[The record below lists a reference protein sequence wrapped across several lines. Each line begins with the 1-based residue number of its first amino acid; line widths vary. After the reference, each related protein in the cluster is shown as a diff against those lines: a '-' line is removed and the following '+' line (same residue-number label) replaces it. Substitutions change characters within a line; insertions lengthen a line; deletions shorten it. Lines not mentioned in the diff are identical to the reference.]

1 MSRRGRSGRFGF
13 CYMGRLL
20 AALLL
25 DRTKTASFVSAEDLL
40 FEGSMDVRALGQR
53 TKAALQLFERSDP
66 AEGEAELRDMAEKHP
81 SYAPPFF
88 YLGLLSQRRHD
99 QEMAVSLYAAALRAD
114 ATHADA
120 TNNIGAALTALPRS
134 DRARVAEAS
143 GFLPPVAEEEQSR
156 AQEWEG
162 ATRGPVKSET
172 ETYRVDQVIESF
184 FRRALDL
191 DAKHRWALN
200 NLGLHLHAGSRDDE
214 AVTVF
219 TRAVGLYP
227 GDAEISYNLGVALQ
241 ALGRAQAAAQR
252 FAAVIETDPQHVGAA
267 MNLAALFHRYG
278 DIGSATEHYRRAA
291 EIIDPSDID
300 MVVMLRNN
308 FGTALFQL
316 GEHTLAKLEHQAV
329 LELLKASDESMPQRR
344 AESGEYDV
352 YVDTLVN
359 LHRRGSMKR
368 ASCDWRDWERDVFDL
383 KYQVDAKQLAF
394 GRPPSLLPF
403 DTLLLPHPVTPAWRR
418 RLAEAHSARYVEAS
432 TALVGSRSH
441 EAFLGGNRT
450 RDAAHPEGSD
460 SRTDMQEGIG
470 AEYDGRGEVRGTTA
484 GARRHGTTG
493 TGDGRARLKIG
504 FIGHDFDEHP
514 TAHMIEGVFVWQKR
528 LSGTRQHGTGAADH
542 LTSGA
547 TWKNDLTASLV
558 ETDCCRYSV
567 YSYGGGG
574 QNAKR
579 TNQGGGGNSTFSRAR
594 ESIRSC
600 ASSFV
605 DLYADGHSESAERIR
620 ADGVDILV
628 DLQGH
633 TLGGRGQITAARP
646 ALVQVNYL
654 VFPGTSGAPYIDY
667 LLADRHVTPPEHARH
682 FSESLVLLP
691 RSYQANLY
699 EGLAPIS
706 SSSGQEYDRAV
717 LRREQGLPGDL
728 SRAVF
733 ANFNKVDKLDPES
746 FSLWMQILRRVPGS
760 VLWLLEASA
769 VDSERATIR
778 TRLRQEAESQ
788 GIDGG
793 RIVWAKWVSKSEHLS
808 RHALADLFLDT
819 LTYGA
824 HSTATDALAGG
835 LPLLTLAGAS
845 FASRVGISL
854 LRNAGPSQS
863 SLLVADQREFED
875 LAVDLVCTPRGRKV
889 LHRLRASLG
898 WGYKTDRRSSRLGET
913 EKEAGG
919 EKERAGAGGAEPPL
933 PIFDTEAI
941 TKDLNRAFML
951 MSDMHDIWKV
961 RGRRERWPGG
971 TRLPHIVL
979 TGKSFNGSGGHAE
992 F

>member
-1 MSRRGRSGRFGF
+1 
-13 CYMGRLL
+13 
-20 AALLL
+20 
-25 DRTKTASFVSAEDLL
+25 
-40 FEGSMDVRALGQR
+40 
-53 TKAALQLFERSDP
+53 
-66 AEGEAELRDMAEKHP
+66 
-81 SYAPPFF
+81 
-88 YLGLLSQRRHD
+88 
-99 QEMAVSLYAAALRAD
+99 
-114 ATHADA
+114 
-120 TNNIGAALTALPRS
+120 
-134 DRARVAEAS
+134 
-143 GFLPPVAEEEQSR
+143 
-156 AQEWEG
+156 
-162 ATRGPVKSET
+162 
-172 ETYRVDQVIESF
+172 
-184 FRRALDL
+184 
-191 DAKHRWALN
+191 
-200 NLGLHLHAGSRDDE
+200 
-214 AVTVF
+214 
-219 TRAVGLYP
+219 
-227 GDAEISYNLGVALQ
+227 
-241 ALGRAQAAAQR
+241 
-252 FAAVIETDPQHVGAA
+252 

-278 DIGSATEHYRRAA
+278 DIGSAIEHYRRAA
-291 EIIDPSDID
+291 EIIDPSDVD
-300 MVVMLRNN
+300 MMVMLR
-308 FGTALFQL
+308 AR
-316 GEHTLAKLEHQAV
+316 K
-329 LELLKASDESMPQRR
+329 
-344 AESGEYDV
+344 
-352 YVDTLVN
+352 
-359 LHRRGSMKR
+359 

-383 KYQVDAKQLAF
+383 KYQVDVKQLAF

-441 EAFLGGNRT
+441 EAFLGENRT
-450 RDAAHPEGSD
+450 RDAARPEGSD
-460 SRTDMQEGIG
+460 RRTDMQEGIG
-470 AEYDGRGEVRGTTA
+470 VEYDGRGEVTGTTA
-484 GARRHGTTG
+484 GARIHGTTR
-493 TGDGRARLKIG
+493 TDEGRARLKIG

-547 TWKNDLTASLV
+547 PQKNDWTASMV
-558 ETDCCRYSV
+558 ETNCC
-567 YSYGGGG
+567 SYGGGG

-579 TNQGGGGNSTFSRAR
+579 TSRGDGGNSTFSRAR

-605 DLYADGHSESAERIR
+605 DLYADGHRESVERIR

-667 LLADRHVTPPEHARH
+667 LLGDRHVTPPEHARD

-691 RSYQANLY
+691 RTYQANLY
-699 EGLAPIS
+699 EGLAPTS
-706 SSSGQEYDRAV
+706 SSSGRKHDRAV
-717 LRREQGLPGDL
+717 LRRGQGLPGDL

-769 VDSERATIR
+769 VDSERAAIR

-788 GIDGG
+788 GVDGG

-863 SLLVADQREFED
+863 ALLVAGQREFED
-875 LAVDLVCTPRGRKV
+875 LAVDLVCTTRGRKV
-889 LHRLRASLG
+889 LHSLRASLS
-898 WGYKTDRRSSRLGET
+898 WRYKTDFRRSRLGET
-913 EKEAGG
+913 EKGAGG
-919 EKERAGAGGAEPPL
+919 DKERAGAGGAEPPL

-951 MSDMHDIWKV
+951 MSDTHDVWKV

-979 TGKSFNGSGGHAE
+979 TGKSLNGGGRHSE

>member
-13 CYMGRLL
+13 CYVGRLL

-25 DRTKTASFVSAEDLL
+25 DRTTTASFVSAEDLF
-40 FEGSMDVRALGQR
+40 FEESMDVRALDQR

-81 SYAPPFF
+81 SYAPSFF

-134 DRARVAEAS
+134 DRTRVAEAS
-143 GFLPPVAEEEQSR
+143 GFLPPVAEKEHGKT
-156 AQEWEG
+156 QEWEG

-172 ETYRVDQVIESF
+172 ETFRVDQVIENF

-191 DAKHRWALN
+191 DAEHRWALN

-219 TRAVGLYP
+219 TRALGLYP
-227 GDAEISYNLGVALQ
+227 GDAEISYNLGVSLQ

-252 FAAVIETDPQHVGAA
+252 FASVIETDPQHVGAA

-278 DIGSATEHYRRAA
+278 DIGSAIEHYRRAA
-291 EIIDPSDID
+291 EIIDPGDID
-300 MVVMLRNN
+300 MMVMLRNN

-329 LELLKASDESMPQRR
+329 LELLKAGDESMPLRR
-344 AESGEYDV
+344 AESGEGDV

-359 LHRRGSMKR
+359 LHRRGSTKI

-418 RLAEAHSARYVEAS
+418 RLAEAHSARYVDAS

-441 EAFLGGNRT
+441 EAYLSENRT
-450 RDAAHPEGSD
+450 RDAARPEGSD
-460 SRTDMQEGIG
+460 SRTDMQEEKG

-484 GARRHGTTG
+484 GARKHGTIG

-528 LSGTRQHGTGAADH
+528 LSGTRQHGNGGVDH
-542 LTSGA
+542 LTSGSGA
-547 TWKNDLTASLV
+547 PWKNDLMASLV

-579 TNQGGGGNSTFSRAR
+579 TNRGGDGNSTFSRAR

-605 DLYADGHSESAERIR
+605 DLYADGHSDSVERIR

-646 ALVQVNYL
+646 ALVQQVNYL

-667 LLADRHVTPPEHARH
+667 LLADRHVTPPEHARD

-691 RSYQANLY
+691 RTYQANLY
-699 EGLAPIS
+699 EGLAPVS
-706 SSSGQEYDRAV
+706 SSSGLEYDRAV

-746 FSLWMQILRRVPGS
+746 FFLWMQILRRVPGS

-769 VDSERATIR
+769 VDSE
-778 TRLRQEAESQ
+778 
-788 GIDGG
+788 
-793 RIVWAKWVSKSEHLS
+793 V
-808 RHALADLFLDT
+808 
-819 LTYGA
+819 
-824 HSTATDALAGG
+824 
-835 LPLLTLAGAS
+835 
-845 FASRVGISL
+845 
-854 LRNAGPSQS
+854 
-863 SLLVADQREFED
+863 
-875 LAVDLVCTPRGRKV
+875 
-889 LHRLRASLG
+889 
-898 WGYKTDRRSSRLGET
+898 
-913 EKEAGG
+913 
-919 EKERAGAGGAEPPL
+919 
-933 PIFDTEAI
+933 
-941 TKDLNRAFML
+941 
-951 MSDMHDIWKV
+951 
-961 RGRRERWPGG
+961 
-971 TRLPHIVL
+971 
-979 TGKSFNGSGGHAE
+979 
-992 F
+992 

>member
-1 MSRRGRSGRFGF
+1 
-13 CYMGRLL
+13 
-20 AALLL
+20 
-25 DRTKTASFVSAEDLL
+25 
-40 FEGSMDVRALGQR
+40 
-53 TKAALQLFERSDP
+53 
-66 AEGEAELRDMAEKHP
+66 
-81 SYAPPFF
+81 
-88 YLGLLSQRRHD
+88 
-99 QEMAVSLYAAALRAD
+99 
-114 ATHADA
+114 
-120 TNNIGAALTALPRS
+120 
-134 DRARVAEAS
+134 
-143 GFLPPVAEEEQSR
+143 
-156 AQEWEG
+156 
-162 ATRGPVKSET
+162 
-172 ETYRVDQVIESF
+172 
-184 FRRALDL
+184 
-191 DAKHRWALN
+191 
-200 NLGLHLHAGSRDDE
+200 
-214 AVTVF
+214 
-219 TRAVGLYP
+219 
-227 GDAEISYNLGVALQ
+227 
-241 ALGRAQAAAQR
+241 
-252 FAAVIETDPQHVGAA
+252 

-278 DIGSATEHYRRAA
+278 DIGSAIEHYRRAA

-300 MVVMLRNN
+300 MIVMLRNN

-344 AESGEYDV
+344 AESGENDV

-383 KYQVDAKQLAF
+383 KYQVDVKQLAF

-441 EAFLGGNRT
+441 EAFLGENRT
-450 RDAAHPEGSD
+450 RGAAHPEGSD
-460 SRTDMQEGIG
+460 RWTDMQEGIG
-470 AEYDGRGEVRGTTA
+470 VEYDGRGEVTGTTA
-484 GARRHGTTG
+484 GARIHGATRT
-493 TGDGRARLKIG
+493 DEGRARLKIG

-514 TAHMIEGVFVWQKR
+514 TAHMIEGVFIWQKR

-547 TWKNDLTASLV
+547 PQNNDLTASMV

-579 TNQGGGGNSTFSRAR
+579 TNRGDGGNSTFSRAR

-605 DLYADGHSESAERIR
+605 DLHADGHRESVERIR
-620 ADGVDILV
+620 AAGVDILV

-667 LLADRHVTPPEHARH
+667 LLGDRHVTPPEHARD

-691 RSYQANLY
+691 RTYQANLY
-699 EGLAPIS
+699 EGLAPTS
-706 SSSGQEYDRAV
+706 SSSGRKHDRAV

-769 VDSERATIR
+769 VDSERAAIR

-793 RIVWAKWVSKSEHLS
+793 RVVWAKWVSKSEHLS

-863 SLLVADQREFED
+863 ALLVAGQREFED

-889 LHRLRASLG
+889 LHSLRASLS
-898 WGYKTDRRSSRLGET
+898 WRYKTDLRRSRLGET
-913 EKEAGG
+913 EKRTGG
-919 EKERAGAGGAEPPL
+919 DKERAGAGGAEPPL

-951 MSDMHDIWKV
+951 MSDTHDVWKV

-979 TGKSFNGSGGHAE
+979 TGKSLNGGGGHSE
-992 F
+992 FQGGSK